1 MVQYPESDEKRSDSS
16 IKKKKRKKSFF
27 FRKVFFFFFLPVWM
41 WIIEFRPAV
50 ALALQRVRRDRA
62 QEGG

>member
-1 MVQYPESDEKRSDSS
+1 MTKRGATLRL
-16 IKKKKRKKSFF
+16 KKKKKKELF
-27 FRKVFFFFFLPVWM
+27 FRKVFFFFFPPVWM